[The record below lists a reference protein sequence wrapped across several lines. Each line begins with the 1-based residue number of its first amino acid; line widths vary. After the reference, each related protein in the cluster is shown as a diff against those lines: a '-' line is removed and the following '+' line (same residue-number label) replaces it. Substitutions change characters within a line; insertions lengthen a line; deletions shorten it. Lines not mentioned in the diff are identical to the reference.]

1 MPTAILSPCSEPGR
15 EDTRVPARLPRG
27 RVWVPA
33 GDFPAALRALELLRS
48 APPLEDGEPP
58 PGVDSV

>member
-15 EDTRVPARLPRG
+15 EDAWVPVRLPPG

-33 GDFPAALRALELLRS
+33 GDLSAALRALELLQS
-48 APPLEDGEPP
+48 AQPPDEGPP
-58 PGVDSV
+58 PGMDSV